1 MGVAVTMV
9 LCRLFEV
16 GERREEIMIERNG
29 RAAIAMLVA
38 VLGAGGAAAQPL
50 PSAYDLRGV
59 SSGTS
64 TVAWVPAI
72 QDQGQFGDCWT
83 FASATAMDSS
93 LLKQGILPAAAAP
106 PAPVVSSWALST
118 ANGAPESLIGPDY
131 GHGNGDWGGFE
142 FQAMAYVTRGQGTWP
157 IPGTVASSTTTVS
170 QLGGGPLAISGS
182 SSPLA
187 FPGVFVS
194 GPLPANIGYLV
205 PPTGQAPAFGTRA
218 VTMLDQ
224 GAPGNVP
231 LPAASG
237 TVTIGGSQ
245 YATYAFTQGALDPQV
260 QAVKQAL
267 IGTGAVTTSMNAA
280 YECFFQ
286 SGSAAPYTNFYVNNS
301 TATGNTDHEV
311 TIIGWSDQQV
321 VPASAA
327 GGVSGTGAWLVQNS
341 WGTGFWCT
349 QATGPNDGTFWVS
362 YDDAAIGRSGVA
374 SFTMQVALPSA
385 LPVLQNEVGP
395 LPVGY
400 QNYSATTLPT
410 GMASLAS
417 GSVPESGLVASGTVA
432 SVLVAEQDCT
442 LSAIGV
448 ASQAAG
454 ATVTVNLYSQWVGGS
469 PGGALLATIAN
480 APLQVGYVELPLSA
494 GVFLPANG
502 QLVVE
507 LAYSDPGAVPV
518 VIGPD
523 VINLA
528 TTSNAAVRSGL
539 GYSLATS
546 GTWIDL
552 ATMRFKD
559 DASAG
564 RAADGGILFA
574 KGVVAVPE
582 PAAVGGAALAIAG
595 IAWWTRYRL
604 AGRSRVAT
612 T

>member
-1 MGVAVTMV
+1 MFMRRWRAASTMVAAVMGV
-9 LCRLFEV
+9 
-16 GERREEIMIERNG
+16 GY
-29 RAAIAMLVA
+29 
-38 VLGAGGAAAQPL
+38 AAAQPL
-50 PSAYDLRGV
+50 PGTYDLRAVG
-59 SSGTS
+59 SGTS
-64 TVAWVPAI
+64 TFAWVPAI
-72 QDQGQFGDCWT
+72 QNQGQFGDCWT

-93 LLKQGILPAAAAP
+93 LLKQGILAAAATP
-106 PAPVVSSWALST
+106 PGPVVSSWALST

-131 GHGNGDWGGFE
+131 GHGNGGWGGFE

-182 SSPLA
+182 ASPLA
-187 FPGVFVS
+187 FPTVFSS
-194 GPLPANIGYLV
+194 GSLPANIGSLV
-205 PPTGQAPAFGTRA
+205 PPTGQPPAFGTRA

-224 GAPGNVP
+224 GAPGNVL

-237 TVTIGGSQ
+237 TVTIGESQ
-245 YATYAFTQGALDPQV
+245 YATYVFNQGALDPQV

-267 IGTGAVTTSMNAA
+267 IASGAVTTSMNAA
-280 YECFFQ
+280 YDCFFQ
-286 SGSAAPYTNFYVNNS
+286 TGTSAPYTNFYVNTS

-341 WGTGFWCT
+341 WGTGFWCN
-349 QATGPNDGTFWVS
+349 QVSGSNDGTFWVS

-374 SFTMQVALPSA
+374 SFTMRAALPSA

-395 LPVGY
+395 LPVPFQTY
-400 QNYSATTLPT
+400 AASTLPT
-410 GMASLAS
+410 GMAAVTS
-417 GSVPESGLVASGTVA
+417 GSVPASGLVASGTVA
-432 SVLVAEQDCT
+432 SVLMADQDCT

-448 ASQAAG
+448 ASQMAG
-454 ATVTVNLYSQWVGGS
+454 VTVTVNLYSQWVGSS
-469 PGGALLATIAN
+469 PGGTLLASIAN
-480 APLQVGYVELPLSA
+480 APLQVGYAELPLSA
-494 GVFLPANG
+494 GVLLPANG

-507 LAYSDPGAVPV
+507 LAYSDPDAVPV
-518 VIGPD
+518 VLGPD

-528 TTSNAAVRSGL
+528 TTASASIRPGL
-539 GYSLATS
+539 SYSLATS

-559 DASAG
+559 DAVVG
-564 RAADGGILFA
+564 QAADGGILFA

-582 PAAVGGAALAIAG
+582 PTAVGWAVVAIVG
-595 IAWWTRYRL
+595 IAWRTRRRF
-604 AGRSRVAT
+604 ARGGRAT
-612 T
+612 TT